1 MNDERERTVED
12 AYVRYRTAN
21 RILRNARR
29 HRMRG
34 TGSQASECRAFL
46 NREKAKREWKDAVAR
61 AKGGGEG

>member
-29 HRMRG
+29 HLMRG
-34 TGSQASECRAFL
+34 TGSQASEIRAFR

-61 AKGGGEG
+61 AKGGEG